1 MTSDGKQL
9 ESLVSFVE
17 KTLVPQGFAV
27 DTNTKVFNDD
37 GVQMAEFD
45 VEVKGKVGT
54 TDLCWLIECRDRPSQ
69 GAAPG
74 SWIEQLVG
82 RRSRFGFNKV
92 TAVSTTGFAPGVKD
106 FAELQGIELREV
118 KELSPESFSD
128 WLIMRDCTMIT
139 RKAILHHARILIHED
154 ETQERKEEMVRVIS
168 NVNSTDPILRSQK
181 TEKAIPVLNAFLGA
195 VNQVGNLFDDIE
207 PNDPPKKIKIHIKY
221 ENDES
226 HFVIAT
232 ELGDIRIVSIIC
244 NGELVIEEKIL
255 PLITT
260 AEYRKEKDGAIISQ
274 VAGFESHEIM
284 GHELSLEMHK
294 LAETGETHVCLRKI
308 K

>member
-37 GVQMAEFD
+37 GVQIAEFD

-92 TAVSTTGFAPGVKD
+92 TAVSTTGFAPGVKY
-106 FAELQGIELREV
+106 FAELQGIEMREV

-128 WLIMRDCTMIT
+128 WLILRDFSMIT
-139 RKAILHHARILIHED
+139 QRTILHHARILMHES
-154 ETQERKEEMVRVIS
+154 EAQERKEEMVRVIS
-168 NVNSTDPILRSQK
+168 NVNSTDPILRSIK
-181 TEKAIPVLNAFLGA
+181 TEKAIPVQNAFLGA
-195 VNQVGNLFDDIE
+195 VNQVGNLFDDIK
-207 PNDPPKKIKIHIKY
+207 PNDPPKKITLHVKY
-221 ENDES
+221 ENDED
-226 HFVIAT
+226 HFVIGT
-232 ELGDIRIVSIIC
+232 ELGDIRIVSIIY
-244 NGELVIEEKIL
+244 NGELVIE
-255 PLITT
+255 
-260 AEYRKEKDGAIISQ
+260 
-274 VAGFESHEIM
+274 
-284 GHELSLEMHK
+284 
-294 LAETGETHVCLRKI
+294 
-308 K
+308 